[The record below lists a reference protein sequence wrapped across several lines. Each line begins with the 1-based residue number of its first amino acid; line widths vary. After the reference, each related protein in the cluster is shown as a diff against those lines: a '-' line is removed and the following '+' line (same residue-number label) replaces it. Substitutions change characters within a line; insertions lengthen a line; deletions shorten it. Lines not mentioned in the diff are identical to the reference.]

1 MEKFDEFEIYR
12 HIQAFRLMLRAI
24 EDNPN
29 LSVNQALEIAIE
41 RKDVPEKLFNY
52 LRRDILGWASAYIC
66 SKIFVYLEEIIE
78 ENNLDI
84 NKFVDTKQYRDAVDK
99 IFAPYPE
106 LKNENPLDMY
116 NGIRNAFAH
125 RNLQD
130 NIQKYGHFSI
140 RYYSKSQQK
149 AYQLEISTEQILVF
163 LLTFLNNANLKRI
176 SYKSNVD
183 RAKAYYEID
192 TLDLFIKKL
201 VFRGTDI
208 LTKESKRIVLDSSQ
222 RKCLKDILLTNDI
235 KKISLNYLI
244 SKVLIRPEI
253 KIDEL
258 FRQAIMI
265 AIIMQTYP
273 DKPYH
278 ELREMNANVM
288 SRLLIRSDDLSV
300 TKFDFKWQRNEE
312 TYKYALF
319 DLRPKLFVANMLI
332 ISTGALLSDLENK
345 YLLKELAT
353 KPALSPHLQG
363 LSEQDMA
370 RRCKRIRNSLI
381 HGRYIYDGNLDVYL
395 YDGKDNNH
403 LEYLM
408 KLDLNEFEQLSLDCL
423 NVLEEYLHTHTSNQN
438 ENVASGQ
445 DESQKQNKD
454 TQADE
459 TSGNSKQNIEKPV
472 TETQGASSDI
482 DDEESGR
489 G

>member
-1 MEKFDEFEIYR
+1 MEEFREFEIYR
-12 HIQAFRLMLRAI
+12 HIYTFRLMLRAF

-29 LSVNQALEIAIE
+29 LSVNQALKLSVE
-41 RKDVPEKLFNY
+41 RSDVPEKLFNFV
-52 LRRDILGWASAYIC
+52 RRDILGWASAYIC

-84 NKFVDTKQYRDAVDK
+84 NKFIDTKQYRDAVDK
-99 IFAPYPE
+99 ICAPYPE
-106 LKNENPLDMY
+106 LKNENPLDLY

-149 AYQLEISTEQILVF
+149 AFQLEITTDQILIL
-163 LLTFLNNANLKRI
+163 LLTFLNNADLERV
-176 SYKSNVD
+176 SYRSNTN
-183 RAKAYYEID
+183 RAQAYFDID
-192 TLDLFIKKL
+192 TLDLFIKKI
-201 VFRGTDI
+201 VFKEFDSR
-208 LTKESKRIVLDSSQ
+208 TKESKRIVLDSNQ

-235 KKISLNYLI
+235 KDVSLNYLI
-244 SKVLIRPEI
+244 SKVLIKPEI
-253 KIDEL
+253 KINEL
-258 FRQAIMI
+258 FRQAIMV
-265 AIIMQTYP
+265 AIMMKTYP
-273 DKPYH
+273 DTPYH
-278 ELREMNANVM
+278 ELRDINANLL
-288 SRLLIRSDDLSV
+288 SRLSARSDSV
-300 TKFDFKWQRNEE
+300 TNFDFKWTRNEE

-332 ISTGALLSDLENK
+332 ISTSALLSDLENK

-363 LSEQDMA
+363 LSEQDRA

-423 NVLEEYLHTHTSNQN
+423 NVLENYLRTHTNNQN
-438 ENVASGQ
+438 GNVASGQ
-445 DESQKQNKD
+445 DDSQNQNKD
-454 TQADE
+454 AQADGI
-459 TSGNSKQNIEKPV
+459 SGNSKQNIEKPA
-472 TETQGASSDI
+472 TDTQGTSSDI
-482 DDEESGR
+482 DDDESGR